1 MVVVIKHL
9 IKNLNLKKSNK
20 FALFCFLCYNIT
32 MQKHFDVIV
41 VGGGA
46 SGMMASVFSARNGN
60 ATLVIDHNEK
70 LGKKLYITGKGK
82 CNLTNNSSVENHL
95 NNIVT
100 NSKFMFSSLNAF
112 TPQDAIEFFEENG
125 LPVRTERGNRVFPK
139 SDKASDVIKTLE
151 KAMRNYG
158 VSVSLNEQI
167 LNISKQNNI
176 FNILCKNNINYTCNS
191 LIVATGGV
199 SYAGTGASS
208 FGYEVAKNFGHSIVD
223 AKSALC
229 PIVVKENIEELNG
242 LSLRNVTLT
251 YQLGKKTLTEFGD
264 LLFTFNS
271 LTGPIALTLSSK
283 INKVNIKGTKLYL
296 DLKPALSEEK
306 LDEKFQREFVESA
319 KKDFRNYLNSLLP
332 ASFIEFFMKKTKIK
346 NKKMSEFTKQDRLTL
361 INTLKKF
368 DFSCVSL
375 DNINVSIVTS
385 GGVDVKNINAK
396 TCESKL
402 VKNLYFVGEVL
413 DVDALTGG
421 YNLQIAWSTGY
432 VAGNS
437 INVN

>member
-1 MVVVIKHL
+1 MNI
-9 IKNLNLKKSNK
+9 KKSNK
-20 FALFCFLCYNIT
+20 FALFSFLCYNKI
-32 MQKHFDVIV
+32 MQKHYDVIII
-41 VGGGA
+41 GGGA
-46 SGMMASVFSARNGN
+46 SGMMASIFSARNGN
-60 ATLVIDHNEK
+60 STLVLDHNEK

-100 NSKFMFSSLNAF
+100 NSKFMFSALNQF
-112 TPQDAIEFFEENG
+112 TPQDAIEFFEDNG
-125 LPVRTERGNRVFPK
+125 LKTRTERGNRVFPE

-151 KAMRNYG
+151 KAMQGYG
-158 VSVSLNEQI
+158 VVVSLNQEI
-167 LNISKQNNI
+167 LSVDKVGDLFNIKCDNNI
-176 FNILCKNNINYTCNS
+176 TYTSNG

-199 SYAGTGASS
+199 SYVGTGASS
-208 FGYEVAKNFGHSIVD
+208 FGYEIAKKFGHNIVEPT
-223 AKSALC
+223 SALC

-242 LSLRNVTLT
+242 LSLRNVTLS
-251 YQLGKKTLTEFGD
+251 YKNGNKTFSEFGD

-271 LTGPIALTLSSK
+271 LTGPIALTMSSK
-283 INKVNIKGTKLYL
+283 VNKLKITNTKLFL

-306 LDEKFQREFVESA
+306 LDAKFQREFVEFA

-332 ASFIEFFMKKTKIK
+332 ASFIEFFMKKTGIK
-346 NKKMSEFTKQDRLTL
+346 NKKMSEFTKNDRLTL

-368 DFSCVSL
+368 DFCVKSL

-421 YNLQIAWSTGY
+421 FNLQVAWSTGF

-437 INVN
+437 ILN